1 MCVGGGVEGFER
13 TCVRGWQK
21 DDLMRVTISETI
33 INSLGKF
40 IQRGPAS
47 IMGDHQ
53 QVREGGKFFAENKDF
68 VQVETFLTRE
78 GIQCCL
84 GIKEERSG
92 SP

>member
-1 MCVGGGVEGFER
+1 
-13 TCVRGWQK
+13 
-21 DDLMRVTISETI
+21 MRVTISETI

-47 IMGDHQ
+47 IMGDNQ
-53 QVREGGKFFAENKDF
+53 QVREGGKFFAENKVF
-68 VQVETFLTRE
+68 QVETFLTRE

-84 GIKEERSG
+84 GIKQERSG